1 MLHHLINYKRI
12 SFTDTTTYFLEIQ
25 VKVSRKNAM
34 PALVKGILQYIS
46 KVYKKEKKIV
56 SLDYGKCS
64 SYSFYKFFYK
74 ISMHNGNV
82 KKIKRNQMYLSY
94 AKEIF

>member
-1 MLHHLINYKRI
+1 M
-12 SFTDTTTYFLEIQ
+12 SAF
-25 VKVSRKNAM
+25 VKD
-34 PALVKGILQYIS
+34 ILQYIS
-46 KVYKKEKKIV
+46 KVYKKKKEIV

-64 SYSFYKFFYK
+64 RYSFYKIFDK
-74 ISMHNGNV
+74 IFMHNGNV

>member
-1 MLHHLINYKRI
+1 M
-12 SFTDTTTYFLEIQ
+12 SAF
-25 VKVSRKNAM
+25 VKD
-34 PALVKGILQYIS
+34 ILQYIS
-46 KVYKKEKKIV
+46 KVYKKKKKIV

-82 KKIKRNQMYLSY
+82 RKIKRNQMYLSY